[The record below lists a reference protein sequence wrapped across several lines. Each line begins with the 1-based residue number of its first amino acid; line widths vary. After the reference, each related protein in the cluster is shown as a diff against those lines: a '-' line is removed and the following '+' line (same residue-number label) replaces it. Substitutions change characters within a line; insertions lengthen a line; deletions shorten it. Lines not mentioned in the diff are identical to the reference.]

1 VCSGPARK
9 PTWAAAR
16 GRVPLLHQS
25 SGRHELAGSMEHA
38 RLNLKDPHHVQAH
51 AWFVGQRIDTR
62 GLGSGERLSG
72 SPLTVP
78 LNGAGHVMVFRFGA
92 LVFLDATDESVRAF
106 VDSIAPRISGS
117 FERPEKERLQVV
129 ADPERDGRLD
139 AEGRLSIAELSLER
153 LEIVAHVLVKSTV
166 LAHYEER
173 IGSVFDR
180 IEPLATGMQHG
191 RWARVPA
198 RALLRQIGSV
208 LSAETL
214 TVGRVEVTEKP
225 ELTWDRPDLDRLY
238 ERLSAEYE
246 LRDRDRALTRKLEL
260 ITRTSETLLDLV
272 QNRRML
278 HVELYIVLLIAVE
291 IVIMLYDMTVGR

>member
-1 VCSGPARK
+1 MTPADENRDERR
-9 PTWAAAR
+9 AR
-16 GRVPLLHQS
+16 AEAGGTMEPGQISLEDPNRVI
-25 SGRHELAGSMEHA
+25 A
-38 RLNLKDPHHVQAH
+38 D
-51 AWFVGQRIDTR
+51 AWFVGQHIDTR
-62 GLGSGERLSG
+62 GLGAREPLAG
-72 SPLTVP
+72 SPLTLP
-78 LNGAGHVMVFRFGA
+78 IDGGGYVMVFRFGA
-92 LVFLDATDESVRAF
+92 LVFLDAPPEAERAF
-106 VDSIAPRISGS
+106 VDGIGPRVSAAFS
-117 FERPEKERLQVV
+117 NPDTDRLEIV
-129 ADPERDGRLD
+129 ADAERDGQLD
-139 AEGRLSIAELSLER
+139 ASGRLSISELSLER
-153 LEIVAHVLVKSTV
+153 LQIVAHILVKSTV

-173 IGSVFDR
+173 IGGVFDR
-180 IEPLATGMQHG
+180 IEPLAAGMQQG
-191 RWARVPA
+191 RWTRIPG

-246 LRDRDRALTRKLEL
+246 LRERDRGLGRKLEL
-260 ITRTSETLLDLV
+260 ISRTSETLLDLL